1 MNYLPADERRRT
13 IIDAA
18 VDVIAAEGLARATT
32 RRIAEKA
39 GAPLGALHYCFRN
52 KNELNMLILE
62 RGQAT
67 MQATFA
73 HIDPAAG
80 FEATLRASVA
90 TYWRWIR
97 ENPGLHF
104 ALMELLMWFIR
115 NKETIAPTLRDGDMW
130 VAVNAPMGGALIQRN
145 LDAAARADGTAPAIA
160 VHEITRFLIHRMDG
174 LVFEFAETKD
184 EESCERQAE
193 LLADA
198 LVHLSTRYSPAAGEH
213 SP

>member
-18 VDVIAAEGLARATT
+18 VDVIATEGLARATT

-39 GAPLGALHYCFRN
+39 QAPLGSLHYCFRN
-52 KNELNMLILE
+52 KDELNLLILD
-62 RGQAT
+62 RGRAT
-67 MQATFA
+67 MRAAFD
-73 HIDPAAG
+73 HIDPASG
-80 FEATLRASVA
+80 FEMTLRSSVA

-115 NKETIAPTLRDGDMW
+115 NKETVAPTLRDSDVW
-130 VAVNAPMGGALIQRN
+130 TAVNAPFGGELIQDN
-145 LDAAARADGTAPAIA
+145 LAAAARADGSTPAVP

-174 LVFEFAETKD
+174 LVFEFAESKD
-184 EESCERQAE
+184 EAACERQTE

-198 LVHLSTRYSPAAGEH
+198 LVYLSVDRAAVGH
-213 SP
+213 